1 MSGRKRKAGVALNFD
16 AEASASFVCDQR
28 TSAKTKSTYK
38 SHLKKFVDYMSQHFP
53 SAVAEDGSLILPLQW
68 DAVRSFNGY
77 MASAAYERQKFERP
91 NEVPD
96 NVPEPFSSSLMN
108 GFKSAVMDVYR
119 RAGLKMDQQLDLDWG
134 NFLGKLLFCIVNMNL

>member
-1 MSGRKRKAGVALNFD
+1 MSK
-16 AEASASFVCDQR
+16 
-28 TSAKTKSTYK
+28 
-38 SHLKKFVDYMSQHFP
+38 HFP
-53 SAVAEDGSLILPLQW
+53 STIAENWSLILPLQW

-77 MASAAYERQKFERP
+77 MASAAYERRKCP

-119 RAGLKMDQQLDLDWG
+119 
-134 NFLGKLLFCIVNMNL
+134 